1 LRPNYDSSTEKM
13 TEKEIDDHFGKDIQA
28 VAEPINRKL
37 NFDEE
42 NNSTLNRSNN
52 EINMYV
58 CLYLFRIIF
67 ELTENNIF
75 VTIKKMVYKI
85 ICYTYKVIKI

>member
-1 LRPNYDSSTEKM
+1 LKPNYDSSTEKII
-13 TEKEIDDHFGKDIQA
+13 EKEIDHHSGKDIQA
-28 VAEPINRKL
+28 IAEPINRKL

-42 NNSTLNRSNN
+42 NNSTLNKSNN

-67 ELTENNIF
+67 KLTENNIF
-75 VTIKKMVYKI
+75 VTIKKWFIKSYVVIYKI
-85 ICYTYKVIKI
+85 IKI